1 MEKKVE
7 QKVKL
12 KRVLGLFEVTLSG
25 LGIILGAGIYT
36 LIGEAANLAGNALWI
51 SFILAALVALIT
63 GMSYAELASLFPK
76 ARQSLSIPP
85 KLSISRQ
92 HLSLDG

>member
-76 ARQSLSIPP
+76 DSAEFEYTAQA
-85 KLSISRQ
+85 SISR
-92 HLSLDG
+92 